1 MASIKNLLSKILIQL
16 LRTYRYLI
24 SPLLGNCC
32 RFHPSCSCYAEEAV
46 MQWGFIKGSWLA
58 LKRLV
63 KCHPFH
69 PGGYD
74 PVQITQGKKHGL

>member
-1 MASIKNLLSKILIQL
+1 MGRRIVLALLVGYKKIV
-16 LRTYRYLI
+16 
-24 SPLLGNCC
+24 SPLVPPAC
-32 RFHPSCSCYAEEAV
+32 RFTPTCSEYAAEAV
-46 MQWGFIKGSWLA
+46 LRYGVLRGSVLA

-74 PVQITQGKKHGL
+74 PLR